1 MLEPAYFQTTH
12 VRIRNLNGKSGEEII
27 PESTQ
32 LFVQVVWEVFNVI
45 KENMPAHVDIS
56 SEGPLTASLGSGLDE
71 VLTGRATQS

>member
-56 SEGPLTASLGSGLDE
+56 YEGPLTASLGSGLDE